1 MRDDCAWPI
10 PEERQM
16 PLLMQAPMRE
26 AARAVAMTDAEQAA
40 RVQLAGC
47 YRVFDLLGWT
57 EMIFNHITLRVP
69 GPERVFLINPFGLHY
84 REVTPDNLVAVDV
97 DGHPVRPSEYPVNR
111 AGFVTH
117 AAIHRAIDH
126 AHCVMHTHTTTGCAV
141 SCLAAGLSHDSFYGA
156 QLHGQVAYH
165 DFEGVTVNPDEQSRM
180 VADIGGKQAVIL
192 RNHGL
197 LAWGR
202 DIAEAFMWLWT
213 LQRACDIQIAAA
225 AAGPMKALPPQ
236 VLAQTVREAGPA
248 ERAVCEQVFAS
259 LLRQVHARDRGGR
272 Q

>member
-1 MRDDCAWPI
+1 MALQMQTPPRSAERALPI
-10 PEERQM
+10 
-16 PLLMQAPMRE
+16 
-26 AARAVAMTDAEQAA
+26 TDAERSA

-97 DGHPVRPSEYPVNR
+97 DGQPVRPTGHAVNR

-117 AAIHRAIDH
+117 AAIHGAIAH
-126 AHCVMHTHTTTGCAV
+126 AHCVMHTHTTSGCAV
-141 SCLAAGLSHDSFYGA
+141 ACLAGGLSHDSFYGA

-165 DFEGVTVNPDEQSRM
+165 DFEGVTVNPDEQARM
-180 VADIGGKQAVIL
+180 VADIGERRAVIL

-197 LAWGR
+197 LAWGG

-213 LQRACDIQIAAA
+213 LQRACDVQIAAA
-225 AAGPMKALPPQ
+225 AAGAMKPLPRE
-236 VLAQTVREAGPA
+236 VLAQTVRESGPA
-248 ERAVCEQVFAS
+248 ERVVCEQVFAS
-259 LLRQVHARDRGGR
+259 LLRQALARDPALRDWATTAPC
-272 Q
+272 